1 MLEYKFFA
9 LVNKVRLQD
18 QEVLAQANNTLQ
30 ITAFDQGLT
39 GKKNRKK
46 HFFEKNVF
54 FQEVY
59 TSQKIRHFT
68 LILTFFSNVRS
79 QSVKSEDF
87 THPWGS

>member
-1 MLEYKFFA
+1 
-9 LVNKVRLQD
+9 LQD

-39 GKKNRKK
+39 GEKNRKK
-46 HFFEKNVF
+46 NFSKKTFF

-68 LILTFFSNVRS
+68 ILLHQFLHSFQMFDRNL
-79 QSVKSEDF
+79 
-87 THPWGS
+87 